1 MIGLLAAII
10 VWLSI
15 IGSAFLVFGLLF
27 KFGSLKEVEEIKA
40 AMDKE
45 RSDSNDTP

>member
-1 MIGLLAAII
+1 MLVAII

-27 KFGSLKEVEEIKA
+27 KFGNLKEVEEIKI
-40 AMDKE
+40 AMSHE
-45 RSDSNDTP
+45 RRDSNDAL